1 MRSLNF
7 LIKFT
12 MLKELLKELH
22 TLKSEVDQINQLPED
37 QQVATISAL
46 AEKVLNILENAD
58 IEIPDEHSDDSGIE
72 VPTSEL

>member
-1 MRSLNF
+1 
-7 LIKFT
+7 